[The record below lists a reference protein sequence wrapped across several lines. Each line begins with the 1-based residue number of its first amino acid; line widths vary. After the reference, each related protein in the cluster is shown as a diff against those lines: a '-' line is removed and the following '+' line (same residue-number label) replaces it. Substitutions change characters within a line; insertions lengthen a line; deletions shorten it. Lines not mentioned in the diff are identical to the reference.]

1 MKFISRALF
10 FVCLLVY
17 LPVKAQNVTLTGT
30 IYDYATY
37 YVSSF
42 DPQTGASDF
51 QLFRYTLSSDSYPVW
66 VKVTFRATMV
76 SPALGIDTEATI
88 LDLYTS
94 PFQLD
99 NDIILDNR
107 DLSTTTTQLHDVTGA
122 PIDLSVY
129 IQDVIDVANLNA
141 MLSSIMTTG
150 RLADGN
156 YTFQFG
162 VASGSNKGA
171 VESASP
177 TFETRIITVESPSA
191 INLEYPGGAL
201 SDTSSTGIFTTYPL
215 LVWSSSGCNTCASF
229 VRVAEFNPSVHS
241 SMDEAIQDERRL
253 PFDQVQEWESIGIV
267 NSYQYP
273 LSGSLPLEYG
283 KVYVWQ
289 VKHELTTTA
298 GSDELLSPIYA
309 FRIQDLGSG
318 STSTSYHPIVQ
329 ILQQVL
335 SEDQF
340 NSLFGSSAVL
350 DGFSPSGT
358 YRINGDSDDLS
369 AAISLLN
376 QITNGTASIT
386 VPLSMRTF
394 LDTKSINRG

>member
-1 MKFISRALF
+1 MKFISRTLF
-10 FVCLLVY
+10 FVCFFAY
-17 LPVKAQNVTLTGT
+17 LPLKAQNVTLTGT

-107 DLSTTTTQLHDVTGA
+107 DLSTTTTQLNDVTGA
-122 PIDLSVY
+122 PIDLSIF
-129 IQDVIDVANLNA
+129 IQDVIDVADLNA

-177 TFETRIITVESPSA
+177 TFETRIITVESPSS
-191 INLEYPGGAL
+191 INLEYPGGSL

-253 PFDQVQEWESIGIV
+253 PFDQAQEWKSIGIV

-309 FRIQDLGSG
+309 FRIEDVGSG
-318 STSTSYHPIVQ
+318 TTSTSYHPIIQ
-329 ILQQVL
+329 TLKQVL

-340 NSLFGSSAVL
+340 NSIFGSSAVL
-350 DGFSPSGT
+350 DGFSPSDT

-386 VPLSMRTF
+386 NVEVQ
-394 LDTKSINRG
+394 D

>member
-1 MKFISRALF
+1 MKLISRALLF
-10 FVCLLVY
+10 YFCFLAY
-17 LPVKAQNVTLTGT
+17 LPLKAQNVTLTGT

-66 VKVTFRATMV
+66 IKVTFRATML
-76 SPALGIDTEATI
+76 SPALGINTETTI

-94 PFQLD
+94 PFLVE

-107 DLSTTTTQLHDVTGA
+107 ALSTTTTELRDVTGGS
-122 PIDLSVY
+122 INLSVY
-129 IQDVIDVANLNA
+129 IQDVIDVADLNA

-150 RLADGN
+150 RLTDGN

-162 VASGSNKGA
+162 VASGSTEA
-171 VESASP
+171 ACESASP
-177 TFETRIITVESPSA
+177 IFETKTVTVESPNA
-191 INLEYPGGAL
+191 INLEYPGGSL
-201 SDTSSTGIFTTYPL
+201 SDTSSTEIFTNYPL
-215 LVWSSSGCNTCASF
+215 LVWSSSGCDACVSF
-229 VRVAEFNPSVHS
+229 VRVAEFNPNVHS

-253 PFDQVQEWESIGIV
+253 PFDQAQEWKNIGIV

-273 LSGSLPLEYG
+273 LSGALPLEYG

-289 VKHELTTTA
+289 VRHELITTA

-309 FRIQDLGSG
+309 FRIHDVGS
-318 STSTSYHPIVQ
+318 STTTTSYHPIVQ

-340 NSLFGSSAVL
+340 NSLFGPSAVL
-350 DGFSPSGT
+350 DEFSPSGT

-369 AAISLLN
+369 ATISLLN
-376 QITNGTASIT
+376 RITNGTASIT
-386 VPLSMRTF
+386 NVEVQ
-394 LDTKSINRG
+394 DQ

>member
-309 FRIQDLGSG
+309 FSIQDVGSG

-335 SEDQF
+335 GEDQF

-386 VPLSMRTF
+386 NVEVQ
-394 LDTKSINRG
+394 D

>member
-1 MKFISRALF
+1 MKFISRTLI
-10 FVCLLVY
+10 FVCFFAY
-17 LPVKAQNVTLTGT
+17 LPLKAQNVTLTGT

-107 DLSTTTTQLHDVTGA
+107 DLSTTTTQLNDVTGA
-122 PIDLSVY
+122 PIDLAIF
-129 IQDVIDVANLNA
+129 IQDVIDVADLNA

-162 VASGSNKGA
+162 VASGSNKSA

-177 TFETRIITVESPSA
+177 TFETRIITVESPSS
-191 INLEYPGGAL
+191 INLEYPGGSL

-253 PFDQVQEWESIGIV
+253 PFDQAQEWKSIGIV

-309 FRIQDLGSG
+309 FRIEDVGSG
-318 STSTSYHPIVQ
+318 TTSTSYHPIIQ
-329 ILQQVL
+329 TLKQVL

-340 NSLFGSSAVL
+340 NSIFGSSAVL

-386 VPLSMRTF
+386 NVEVQ
-394 LDTKSINRG
+394 D

>member
-1 MKFISRALF
+1 MKFVSRALF
-10 FVCLLVY
+10 YICFLAY
-17 LPVKAQNVTLTGT
+17 LPLKAQNVTLTGT

-66 VKVTFRATMV
+66 IKVTFRATML
-76 SPALGIDTEATI
+76 SPALGINTETAI

-94 PFQLD
+94 PFLLE

-107 DLSTTTTQLHDVTGA
+107 DLSTTTTELRDVTGA
-122 PIDLSVY
+122 PINLSVY
-129 IQDVIDVANLNA
+129 IQDVIDVADLNA

-162 VASGSNKGA
+162 VASGSTESA
-171 VESASP
+171 CESASP
-177 TFETRIITVESPSA
+177 IFETRTIIVESPSA

-201 SDTSSTGIFTTYPL
+201 SDTSLTEIFTTYPL
-215 LVWSSSGCNTCASF
+215 LVWSSSSCNRCASF

-253 PFDQVQEWESIGIV
+253 PFDQAQEWENIGIV

-273 LSGSLPLEYG
+273 LSGALPLEYG

-298 GSDELLSPIYA
+298 GSDELLSSIYA
-309 FRIQDLGSG
+309 FRIQDVASG
-318 STSTSYHPIVQ
+318 TTTTSYHPIVQ

-340 NSLFGSSAVL
+340 NSLFGPSAVL

-369 AAISLLN
+369 AAISLLS

-386 VPLSMRTF
+386 NVEVQ
-394 LDTKSINRG
+394 D

>member
-10 FVCLLVY
+10 FVCFLAY

-129 IQDVIDVANLNA
+129 IQDVIDVADLNT

-162 VASGSNKGA
+162 VASGSKKGT

-177 TFETRIITVESPSA
+177 TFETRVITVESPSA
-191 INLEYPGGAL
+191 INLEYPGGTL

-253 PFDQVQEWESIGIV
+253 PFDQAQEWESIGIV

-309 FRIQDLGSG
+309 FRIEDVGSG
-318 STSTSYHPIVQ
+318 TTSTSYHPIIQ
-329 ILQQVL
+329 ILKQVL

-340 NSLFGSSAVL
+340 NSIFGSSAVL

-386 VPLSMRTF
+386 NVEVQ
-394 LDTKSINRG
+394 D

>member
-1 MKFISRALF
+1 MKFVSRALF
-10 FVCLLVY
+10 YVYFLVCVSL
-17 LPVKAQNVTLTGT
+17 KAQNITLTGT

-42 DPQTGASDF
+42 DPQTGTSNF

-66 VKVTFRATMV
+66 IKVTFRATMI
-76 SPALGIDTEATI
+76 SPALGINTEATI

-94 PFQLD
+94 PFLVQ

-107 DLSTTTTQLHDVTGA
+107 DLSTTTTELRDVTGA
-122 PIDLSVY
+122 SINLSVY
-129 IQDVIDVANLNA
+129 IEDVIDVADLNA

-162 VASGSNKGA
+162 VASGSTESA
-171 VESASP
+171 CESASP
-177 TFETRIITVESPSA
+177 IFETKTITVASPNA

-201 SDTSSTGIFTTYPL
+201 SDTSSTEIFNTYPL
-215 LVWSSSGCNTCASF
+215 LVWSSSGCGSCASF
-229 VRVAEFNPSVHS
+229 VRVAEFNPSIHS

-253 PFDQVQEWESIGIV
+253 PFDQAQEWENIGIV

-273 LSGSLPLEYG
+273 LSGALPLEYG

-289 VKHELTTTA
+289 VKHELITTA
-298 GSDELLSPIYA
+298 GSDELLSPINA
-309 FRIQDLGSG
+309 FSIHDVGSG
-318 STSTSYHPIVQ
+318 TTTTSYHPIVQ
-329 ILQQVL
+329 ILQQVF
-335 SEDQF
+335 SEAQF
-340 NSLFGSSAVL
+340 NSLFGPSAVL

-358 YRINGDSDDLS
+358 YIINSDSDDLP

-376 QITNGTASIT
+376 RIKNGTASIT
-386 VPLSMRTF
+386 NVEVR
-394 LDTKSINRG
+394 DQ

>member
-10 FVCLLVY
+10 FVYLLAY

-129 IQDVIDVANLNA
+129 IQDVIDVADLNA

-309 FRIQDLGSG
+309 FRIQDVGSG
-318 STSTSYHPIVQ
+318 STSTSYHPIIQ

-386 VPLSMRTF
+386 NVEVQ
-394 LDTKSINRG
+394 D

>member
-1 MKFISRALF
+1 MKFISRTLI
-10 FVCLLVY
+10 FVCFFAY
-17 LPVKAQNVTLTGT
+17 LPLKAQNVTLTGT

-107 DLSTTTTQLHDVTGA
+107 DLSTTTTQLRDVTGL

-129 IQDVIDVANLNA
+129 IQDVIDVADLNA

-162 VASGSNKGA
+162 VASGSNIGT

-201 SDTSSTGIFTTYPL
+201 SDTSSTEIFTNYPL
-215 LVWSSSGCNTCASF
+215 LVWSSSGCDACVSF
-229 VRVAEFNPSVHS
+229 VRVAEFNPNVHS

-253 PFDQVQEWESIGIV
+253 PFDQAQEWENIGIV

-273 LSGSLPLEYG
+273 LSGALPLEYG

-289 VKHELTTTA
+289 VRHELITTA

-309 FRIQDLGSG
+309 FRIHDVGS
-318 STSTSYHPIVQ
+318 STTTTSYHPIVQ

-340 NSLFGSSAVL
+340 NSLFGPSAVL
-350 DGFSPSGT
+350 DEFLPSGT

-369 AAISLLN
+369 ATISLLN
-376 QITNGTASIT
+376 RITNGAASIT
-386 VPLSMRTF
+386 NVEVQ
-394 LDTKSINRG
+394 DQ

>member
-10 FVCLLVY
+10 FVCLLAY

-253 PFDQVQEWESIGIV
+253 PFDQAQEWESIGIV

-318 STSTSYHPIVQ
+318 SVSTSYHPVVQ

-386 VPLSMRTF
+386 NVEVQ
-394 LDTKSINRG
+394 D

>member
-10 FVCLLVY
+10 FVCLLAY

-107 DLSTTTTQLHDVTGA
+107 DLSTTTTQLRDVTGA
-122 PIDLSVY
+122 PINLSVY
-129 IQDVIDVANLNA
+129 IQDVIDVADLNA

-309 FRIQDLGSG
+309 FRIQDVGSG

-386 VPLSMRTF
+386 NVEVQ
-394 LDTKSINRG
+394 D

>member
-1 MKFISRALF
+1 MKFVSRALF
-10 FVCLLVY
+10 YICFLAY
-17 LPVKAQNVTLTGT
+17 LPLKAQNVTLTGT

-66 VKVTFRATMV
+66 IKVTFRATML
-76 SPALGIDTEATI
+76 SPALGINTETAI

-94 PFQLD
+94 PFLLE

-107 DLSTTTTQLHDVTGA
+107 DLSTTTTELRDLTGA
-122 PIDLSVY
+122 PINLSVF
-129 IQDVIDVANLNA
+129 IQDVIDVADLNA

-162 VASGSNKGA
+162 VASGSTESA
-171 VESASP
+171 CESASP
-177 TFETRIITVESPSA
+177 IFETRTIIVESPSA

-201 SDTSSTGIFTTYPL
+201 SDTSLLEIFTTYPL
-215 LVWSSSGCNTCASF
+215 LVWSSSSCNRCASF

-253 PFDQVQEWESIGIV
+253 PFDQAQEWENIGIV

-273 LSGSLPLEYG
+273 LSGALPLEYG

-289 VKHELTTTA
+289 VKHELITTA
-298 GSDELLSPIYA
+298 GSDELLSSIYA
-309 FRIQDLGSG
+309 FRIQDVASG
-318 STSTSYHPIVQ
+318 TTTTSYHPIVQ

-340 NSLFGSSAVL
+340 NSLFGPSAVL

-369 AAISLLN
+369 AAISLLS

-386 VPLSMRTF
+386 NVEVQ
-394 LDTKSINRG
+394 D

>member
-1 MKFISRALF
+1 MKFFSRALF
-10 FVCLLVY
+10 YVCFLAY
-17 LPVKAQNVTLTGT
+17 LPLKAQNVTLTGT

-42 DPQTGASDF
+42 DPQTGTSDF

-66 VKVTFRATMV
+66 IKVTFRATMI
-76 SPALGIDTEATI
+76 SPALGINTEATI

-94 PFQLD
+94 PFPVQ

-107 DLSTTTTQLHDVTGA
+107 DLSTTTTELHDVTGA
-122 PIDLSVY
+122 SINLSVY
-129 IQDVIDVANLNA
+129 IQDVIDVADLNA

-162 VASGSNKGA
+162 VASGSTESA
-171 VESASP
+171 CESASP
-177 TFETRIITVESPSA
+177 IFETKTITVESPNA

-201 SDTSSTGIFTTYPL
+201 SDTSSTEIFNTYPL
-215 LVWSSSGCNTCASF
+215 LVWSSSGCGSCASF
-229 VRVAEFNPSVHS
+229 VRLAEFNPSIHS

-253 PFDQVQEWESIGIV
+253 PFDQAQEWENIGIV

-273 LSGSLPLEYG
+273 LSGALPLEYG

-289 VKHELTTTA
+289 VKHELITTA
-298 GSDELLSPIYA
+298 GSDELLSPINA
-309 FRIQDLGSG
+309 FSIHDVGSG
-318 STSTSYHPIVQ
+318 TTTTSYHPIVQ
-329 ILQQVL
+329 ILQQVI
-335 SEDQF
+335 SEAQF
-340 NSLFGSSAVL
+340 NSLFGPSAVL

-358 YRINGDSDDLS
+358 YIINSDSDDLP

-376 QITNGTASIT
+376 RIKNGTASIT
-386 VPLSMRTF
+386 NVEVR
-394 LDTKSINRG
+394 DQ

>member
-10 FVCLLVY
+10 FVCLLAY

-177 TFETRIITVESPSA
+177 TFETRVITVESPSA

-267 NSYQYP
+267 NSNQYP

-309 FRIQDLGSG
+309 FRIQDLGAG
-318 STSTSYHPIVQ
+318 SASTSYHPIIQ

-386 VPLSMRTF
+386 NVEVQ
-394 LDTKSINRG
+394 D

>member
-1 MKFISRALF
+1 MKFISRVLLF
-10 FVCLLVY
+10 FVSFLAY
-17 LPVKAQNVTLTGT
+17 MPVKAQNVTLTGT

-107 DLSTTTTQLHDVTGA
+107 DLSTTTTQLNDVTGA
-122 PIDLSVY
+122 PIDLAIF
-129 IQDVIDVANLNA
+129 IQDVIDVADLNA

-162 VASGSNKGA
+162 VASGSNKGT

-177 TFETRIITVESPSA
+177 TFETRVITVESPSA
-191 INLEYPGGAL
+191 INLEFPGGAL

-253 PFDQVQEWESIGIV
+253 PFDQGQEWESIGIV

-329 ILQQVL
+329 LLQQVL

-386 VPLSMRTF
+386 NVEVQ
-394 LDTKSINRG
+394 D

>member
-1 MKFISRALF
+1 MKFISRTLI
-10 FVCLLVY
+10 FVCFFAY
-17 LPVKAQNVTLTGT
+17 LPLKSQNVTLTGT

-107 DLSTTTTQLHDVTGA
+107 DLSTTTTQLNDVTGA
-122 PIDLSVY
+122 PIDLSIF
-129 IQDVIDVANLNA
+129 IQDVIDVADLNA

-177 TFETRIITVESPSA
+177 TFETRIITVESPSS
-191 INLEYPGGAL
+191 INLEYPGGSL

-253 PFDQVQEWESIGIV
+253 PFDQAQEWKSIGIV

-309 FRIQDLGSG
+309 FRIEDVGSG
-318 STSTSYHPIVQ
+318 ATSTSYHPIIQ
-329 ILQQVL
+329 TLKQVL

-340 NSLFGSSAVL
+340 NSIFGSSAVL

-386 VPLSMRTF
+386 NVEVQ
-394 LDTKSINRG
+394 D

>member
-10 FVCLLVY
+10 FVCLLAY

-253 PFDQVQEWESIGIV
+253 PFDQAQEWESIGIV

-318 STSTSYHPIVQ
+318 SASTSYHPVVQ

-386 VPLSMRTF
+386 NVEVQ
-394 LDTKSINRG
+394 D

>member
-1 MKFISRALF
+1 MKFVSRALF
-10 FVCLLVY
+10 YICFLAY
-17 LPVKAQNVTLTGT
+17 LPLKAQNVTLTGT

-66 VKVTFRATMV
+66 IKVTFRATML
-76 SPALGIDTEATI
+76 SPALGINTETAI

-94 PFQLD
+94 PFPLEH
-99 NDIILDNR
+99 DIILDNR
-107 DLSTTTTQLHDVTGA
+107 DLSTTTTELRDVTGA
-122 PIDLSVY
+122 PINLSVY
-129 IQDVIDVANLNA
+129 IQDVIDVADLNA

-162 VASGSNKGA
+162 VASGSTESA
-171 VESASP
+171 CESASP
-177 TFETRIITVESPSA
+177 IFETRTIVVESPSA

-201 SDTSSTGIFTTYPL
+201 SDTSSTEIFTTYPL
-215 LVWSSSGCNTCASF
+215 LVWSSSRCNRCASF

-241 SMDEAIQDERRL
+241 SVDEAIQDERRL
-253 PFDQVQEWESIGIV
+253 PFDQAQEWENIGIV

-273 LSGSLPLEYG
+273 LSGALPLEYG

-309 FRIQDLGSG
+309 FRIQDVASG
-318 STSTSYHPIVQ
+318 TTTTSYHPIVR

-340 NSLFGSSAVL
+340 NSLFGPSAVL
-350 DGFSPSGT
+350 DGFSPSGS

-386 VPLSMRTF
+386 NVEVQ
-394 LDTKSINRG
+394 D

>member
-10 FVCLLVY
+10 FVCLLAY

-253 PFDQVQEWESIGIV
+253 PFDQAQEWENIGIV

-309 FRIQDLGSG
+309 FRIQDVGSG

-386 VPLSMRTF
+386 NVEVQ
-394 LDTKSINRG
+394 D

>member
-10 FVCLLVY
+10 FVCLLAY

-141 MLSSIMTTG
+141 MLSSIMTSG

-318 STSTSYHPIVQ
+318 SASTSYHPVVQ

-386 VPLSMRTF
+386 NVEVQ
-394 LDTKSINRG
+394 D

>member
-1 MKFISRALF
+1 MKFVSRALF
-10 FVCLLVY
+10 YICFLAY
-17 LPVKAQNVTLTGT
+17 LPLKAQNVTLTGT

-66 VKVTFRATMV
+66 IKVTFRATML
-76 SPALGIDTEATI
+76 SPALGINTETAI

-94 PFQLD
+94 PFLLE

-107 DLSTTTTQLHDVTGA
+107 DLSTTTTELRDLTGA
-122 PIDLSVY
+122 PINLSVY
-129 IQDVIDVANLNA
+129 IQDVIDVADLNA

-162 VASGSNKGA
+162 VASGSTESA
-171 VESASP
+171 CESASP
-177 TFETRIITVESPSA
+177 IFETRTIIVESPSA

-201 SDTSSTGIFTTYPL
+201 SDTSLSEIFTTYPL
-215 LVWSSSGCNTCASF
+215 LVWSSSSCNRCASF

-253 PFDQVQEWESIGIV
+253 PFDQAQEWENIGIV

-273 LSGSLPLEYG
+273 LSGALPLEYG

-309 FRIQDLGSG
+309 FRIQDVASG
-318 STSTSYHPIVQ
+318 TTTTSYHPIVR

-340 NSLFGSSAVL
+340 NSLFGPSAVL
-350 DGFSPSGT
+350 DGFSPSGS

-386 VPLSMRTF
+386 NVEVQ
-394 LDTKSINRG
+394 D

>member
-1 MKFISRALF
+1 MKFFSRALF
-10 FVCLLVY
+10 YVCFLAY
-17 LPVKAQNVTLTGT
+17 LPLKAQNVTLTGT

-42 DPQTGASDF
+42 DPQTGTSDF

-66 VKVTFRATMV
+66 IKVTFRATMI
-76 SPALGIDTEATI
+76 SPALGINTEATI

-94 PFQLD
+94 PFPVQ

-107 DLSTTTTQLHDVTGA
+107 DLSTTTTELHDVTGA
-122 PIDLSVY
+122 SINLSVY
-129 IQDVIDVANLNA
+129 IEDVIDVADLNA

-162 VASGSNKGA
+162 VASGSTESA
-171 VESASP
+171 CESASP
-177 TFETRIITVESPSA
+177 IFETKTITVESPNA

-201 SDTSSTGIFTTYPL
+201 SDTSSTEIYNTYPL
-215 LVWSSSGCNTCASF
+215 LVWSSSGCGSCASF
-229 VRVAEFNPSVHS
+229 VRLAEFNPSIHS

-253 PFDQVQEWESIGIV
+253 PFDQAQEWENIGIV

-273 LSGSLPLEYG
+273 LSGALPLEYG

-289 VKHELTTTA
+289 VKHELITTA
-298 GSDELLSPIYA
+298 GSDELVSPINA
-309 FRIQDLGSG
+309 FSIHDVGSG
-318 STSTSYHPIVQ
+318 TTTTSYHPIVQ
-329 ILQQVL
+329 ILQQVI
-335 SEDQF
+335 SEAQF
-340 NSLFGSSAVL
+340 NSLFGPSAVL

-358 YRINGDSDDLS
+358 YIINSDSDDLP

-376 QITNGTASIT
+376 RIKNGTASIT
-386 VPLSMRTF
+386 NVEVR
-394 LDTKSINRG
+394 DQ

>member
-10 FVCLLVY
+10 FVCLLAY

-66 VKVTFRATMV
+66 IKVTFRATMV
-76 SPALGIDTEATI
+76 SPALGINTEATI

-94 PFQLD
+94 PFLVD

-107 DLSTTTTQLHDVTGA
+107 DLSTTTTELRDVTGSS
-122 PIDLSVY
+122 INLSVY
-129 IQDVIDVANLNA
+129 IQDVIDVADLNA

-309 FRIQDLGSG
+309 FRIQDVASG
-318 STSTSYHPIVQ
+318 TTTTSYHPIVQ

-386 VPLSMRTF
+386 NVEVQ
-394 LDTKSINRG
+394 D

>member
-10 FVCLLVY
+10 FVCLLAY
-17 LPVKAQNVTLTGT
+17 IPVKAQNVTLTGT

-309 FRIQDLGSG
+309 FRIQDVGSG

-386 VPLSMRTF
+386 NVEVQ
-394 LDTKSINRG
+394 D

>member
-1 MKFISRALF
+1 MKFVSRALF
-10 FVCLLVY
+10 YICFLAY
-17 LPVKAQNVTLTGT
+17 LPLKAQNVTLTGT

-66 VKVTFRATMV
+66 IKVTFRATML
-76 SPALGIDTEATI
+76 SPALGINTETAI

-94 PFQLD
+94 PFLLE

-107 DLSTTTTQLHDVTGA
+107 DLSTTTTELRDLTGA
-122 PIDLSVY
+122 PINLSVF
-129 IQDVIDVANLNA
+129 IQDVIDVADLNA

-162 VASGSNKGA
+162 VASGSTESA
-171 VESASP
+171 CESASP
-177 TFETRIITVESPSA
+177 IFETRTIIVESPSA

-201 SDTSSTGIFTTYPL
+201 SDTSLTEIFTTYPL
-215 LVWSSSGCNTCASF
+215 LVWSSSSCNRCASF

-253 PFDQVQEWESIGIV
+253 PFDQAQEWENIGIV

-273 LSGSLPLEYG
+273 LSGALPLEYG

-298 GSDELLSPIYA
+298 GSDELLSSIYA
-309 FRIQDLGSG
+309 FRIQDVASG
-318 STSTSYHPIVQ
+318 TTTTSYHPIVQ
-329 ILQQVL
+329 ILKQVF

-340 NSLFGSSAVL
+340 NSLFGPSAVL

-369 AAISLLN
+369 AAISLLS

-386 VPLSMRTF
+386 NVEVQ
-394 LDTKSINRG
+394 D

>member
-1 MKFISRALF
+1 MKFVSRALF
-10 FVCLLVY
+10 YICFLAY
-17 LPVKAQNVTLTGT
+17 LPLKAQNVTLTGT

-66 VKVTFRATMV
+66 IKVTFRATML
-76 SPALGIDTEATI
+76 SPALGINTETAI

-94 PFQLD
+94 PFLLE

-107 DLSTTTTQLHDVTGA
+107 DLSTTTTELRDLTGA
-122 PIDLSVY
+122 PINLSVY
-129 IQDVIDVANLNA
+129 IQDVIDVADLNA

-162 VASGSNKGA
+162 VASGSTESA
-171 VESASP
+171 CESASP
-177 TFETRIITVESPSA
+177 IFETRTIIVESPSA

-201 SDTSSTGIFTTYPL
+201 SDTSLLEIFTTYPL
-215 LVWSSSGCNTCASF
+215 LVWSSSSCNRCASF

-253 PFDQVQEWESIGIV
+253 PFDQAQEWENIGIV

-273 LSGSLPLEYG
+273 LSGALPLEYG

-298 GSDELLSPIYA
+298 GSDELLSSIYA
-309 FRIQDLGSG
+309 FRIQDVASG
-318 STSTSYHPIVQ
+318 TTTTSYHPIVQ

-340 NSLFGSSAVL
+340 NSLFGPSAVL

-386 VPLSMRTF
+386 NVEVQ
-394 LDTKSINRG
+394 D

>member
-51 QLFRYTLSSDSYPVW
+51 QLFRYILSSDSYPVW

-107 DLSTTTTQLHDVTGA
+107 DLSTTTTQLRDVTGA

-309 FRIQDLGSG
+309 FRIQDVGSG

-335 SEDQF
+335 GEDQF

-386 VPLSMRTF
+386 NVEVQ
-394 LDTKSINRG
+394 D

>member
-1 MKFISRALF
+1 MKFFSRALF
-10 FVCLLVY
+10 YVCFLAY
-17 LPVKAQNVTLTGT
+17 LPLKAQNVTLTGT

-42 DPQTGASDF
+42 DPQTGTSDF

-66 VKVTFRATMV
+66 IKVTFRATMI
-76 SPALGIDTEATI
+76 SPALGINTEATI

-94 PFQLD
+94 PFPVQ

-107 DLSTTTTQLHDVTGA
+107 DLSTTTTELHDVTGA
-122 PIDLSVY
+122 SINLSVY
-129 IQDVIDVANLNA
+129 IEDVIDVADLNA

-162 VASGSNKGA
+162 VASGSTESA
-171 VESASP
+171 CESASP
-177 TFETRIITVESPSA
+177 IFETKTITVESPNA

-201 SDTSSTGIFTTYPL
+201 SDTSSTEIYNTYPL
-215 LVWSSSGCNTCASF
+215 LVWSSSGCGSCASF
-229 VRVAEFNPSVHS
+229 VRLAEFNPSIHS

-253 PFDQVQEWESIGIV
+253 PFDQAQEWENIGIV

-273 LSGSLPLEYG
+273 LSGALPLEYG

-289 VKHELTTTA
+289 VKHELITTA
-298 GSDELLSPIYA
+298 GSDELLSPINA
-309 FRIQDLGSG
+309 FSIHDVGSG
-318 STSTSYHPIVQ
+318 TTTTSYHPIVQ

-335 SEDQF
+335 SEAQF
-340 NSLFGSSAVL
+340 NSLFGPSAVL

-358 YRINGDSDDLS
+358 YIINSDSDDLP

-376 QITNGTASIT
+376 RIKNGTASIT
-386 VPLSMRTF
+386 NIEVR
-394 LDTKSINRG
+394 DQ

>member
-10 FVCLLVY
+10 FVCLLAY

-76 SPALGIDTEATI
+76 SPALGINTEATI

-99 NDIILDNR
+99 DDIILDNR
-107 DLSTTTTQLHDVTGA
+107 DLSTTTTQLRDVTGA

-253 PFDQVQEWESIGIV
+253 PFDQAQEWESIGIV

-318 STSTSYHPIVQ
+318 STSTSYHPVVQ

-386 VPLSMRTF
+386 NVEVQ
-394 LDTKSINRG
+394 D

>member
-1 MKFISRALF
+1 MKFISRTLF
-10 FVCLLVY
+10 FVCFFAY
-17 LPVKAQNVTLTGT
+17 LPLKAQNVTLTGT

-107 DLSTTTTQLHDVTGA
+107 DLSTTTTQLRDVTGA

-129 IQDVIDVANLNA
+129 IQDVIDVADLNA

-309 FRIQDLGSG
+309 FRIEDVGSG
-318 STSTSYHPIVQ
+318 TTSTSYHPIIQ
-329 ILQQVL
+329 TLKQVL

-340 NSLFGSSAVL
+340 NSIFGSSAVL

-386 VPLSMRTF
+386 NVEVQ
-394 LDTKSINRG
+394 D

>member
-10 FVCLLVY
+10 LVCFLAY
-17 LPVKAQNVTLTGT
+17 NPVKAQNVTLTGT

-107 DLSTTTTQLHDVTGA
+107 DLSTTTTQLRDVTGA

-129 IQDVIDVANLNA
+129 IQDVIDVADLNA

-177 TFETRIITVESPSA
+177 TFETRVITVESPSA

-309 FRIQDLGSG
+309 FRIQDVGSG
-318 STSTSYHPIVQ
+318 STSTSYHPIIQ

-386 VPLSMRTF
+386 NVEVQ
-394 LDTKSINRG
+394 D

>member
-1 MKFISRALF
+1 MKFVSRALF
-10 FVCLLVY
+10 YICFLAY
-17 LPVKAQNVTLTGT
+17 LPLKAQNVTLTGT

-66 VKVTFRATMV
+66 IKVTFRATML
-76 SPALGIDTEATI
+76 SPALGINTETAI

-94 PFQLD
+94 PFPLEH
-99 NDIILDNR
+99 DIILDNR
-107 DLSTTTTQLHDVTGA
+107 DLSTTTTELRDVTGA
-122 PIDLSVY
+122 PINLSVY
-129 IQDVIDVANLNA
+129 IQDVIDVADLNA

-162 VASGSNKGA
+162 VASGSTESA
-171 VESASP
+171 CESASP
-177 TFETRIITVESPSA
+177 IFETRTIVVESPSA

-201 SDTSSTGIFTTYPL
+201 SDTSLTEIFTTYPL
-215 LVWSSSGCNTCASF
+215 LVWSSSSCNRCASF

-241 SMDEAIQDERRL
+241 SVDEAIQDERRL
-253 PFDQVQEWESIGIV
+253 PFDQAQEWENIGIV

-273 LSGSLPLEYG
+273 LSGALPLEYG

-309 FRIQDLGSG
+309 FRIQDVASG
-318 STSTSYHPIVQ
+318 TTTTSYHPIVR

-340 NSLFGSSAVL
+340 NSLFGPSAVL
-350 DGFSPSGT
+350 DGFSPSGS

-369 AAISLLN
+369 AAISLLS

-386 VPLSMRTF
+386 NVEVQ
-394 LDTKSINRG
+394 D

>member
-1 MKFISRALF
+1 MKFVSRALF
-10 FVCLLVY
+10 YVCFLAY
-17 LPVKAQNVTLTGT
+17 LPLKAQNVTLTGT

-42 DPQTGASDF
+42 DPQTGTSDF

-129 IQDVIDVANLNA
+129 IQDVIDVADLNT

-229 VRVAEFNPSVHS
+229 IRVAEFNPSVHS

-309 FRIQDLGSG
+309 FRIQDVGSG

-335 SEDQF
+335 GEDQF

-386 VPLSMRTF
+386 NVEVQ
-394 LDTKSINRG
+394 D

>member
-10 FVCLLVY
+10 FVCLLAY

-76 SPALGIDTEATI
+76 SPALGINTEATI

-309 FRIQDLGSG
+309 FSIQDVGSG

-386 VPLSMRTF
+386 NVEVQ
-394 LDTKSINRG
+394 D

>member
-10 FVCLLVY
+10 FVCLLAY

-107 DLSTTTTQLHDVTGA
+107 DLSTTTTQLRDVTGA

-129 IQDVIDVANLNA
+129 IQDVIDVADLNA

-229 VRVAEFNPSVHS
+229 IRVAEFNPSVHS

-267 NSYQYP
+267 NSYLYP

-309 FRIQDLGSG
+309 FRIQDVGSG

-386 VPLSMRTF
+386 NVEVQ
-394 LDTKSINRG
+394 D

>member
-1 MKFISRALF
+1 MKFIYRALF
-10 FVCLLVY
+10 YVCFLAY
-17 LPVKAQNVTLTGT
+17 LPLKAQNVTLTGT

-66 VKVTFRATMV
+66 IKVTFRATMV
-76 SPALGIDTEATI
+76 SPALGINTEATI

-99 NDIILDNR
+99 DDIILDNR
-107 DLSTTTTQLHDVTGA
+107 DLSTTTTQLRDVTGA

-253 PFDQVQEWESIGIV
+253 PFDQAQEWESIGIV

-318 STSTSYHPIVQ
+318 SVSTSYHPVVQ

-386 VPLSMRTF
+386 NVEVQ
-394 LDTKSINRG
+394 D